1 MSRIPNAV
9 KERYTRK
16 DKIDGPCF
24 FCGGHGAM
32 DELTPSPK
40 ASIADLEG
48 FRDEYTIVKSCRKC
62 WGKIYTANIA
72 YGGGQFNVPM
82 GCMSLDQKVELIGV
96 KVFRKVNTWAK
107 FMIGFEKQFVVP
119 SDTVRS
125 GDLFI
130 AQGHQLLEEEMVQLQ
145 GAFALKLLGL
155 PDALVEVSLHNLL
168 RNFLL
173 DPEKEPIYRKLLDME
188 SLDVASAD

>member
-9 KERYTRK
+9 KDRYVRK
-16 DKIDGPCF
+16 DPDDNRCF

-40 ASIADLEG
+40 ASTTDLES
-48 FRDEYTIVKSCRKC
+48 FTEDYTLVRSCRKC
-62 WGKIYTANIA
+62 WSRIYTANIA
-72 YGGGQFNVPM
+72 YGGAQFGVPP
-82 GCMSLDQKVELIGV
+82 GCMTLDQKTELIGV
-96 KVFRKVNTWAK
+96 KAFRRIGTEAK

-119 SDTVRS
+119 VNTVRAGS
-125 GDLFI
+125 IFI
-130 AQGHQLLEEEMVQLQ
+130 TQGHQLLEEEMVQLQ

-155 PDALVEVSLHNLL
+155 PEALVELSLHNLL

-188 SLDVASAD
+188 SLDAASAD